1 MTITKTHILTLN
13 AGSSSVKFAVFD
25 AVSFRRR
32 VSGVV
37 ERVGLAHSTVA
48 IHDHGERTVRV
59 KTYPSG
65 IRTHA
70 AAVAHVLH
78 LLDGW
83 RSRIGRVGHR
93 VVHGG
98 GEFWKPTVV
107 TPAVLSKLV
116 GISRLAPLH
125 NPHNLAGIAQV
136 RHHWPEAA
144 NMAVFDTAFY
154 RTLPPHV
161 TRYPLPEAYERVLGV
176 RKYGF
181 HGLAHESAV
190 AQAAKKL
197 RRPLAGL
204 RLVTCHLGSGVS
216 VTAVRSGRA
225 MDTTMGMTPLGGVM
239 MATRSGD
246 LDPGVVTYL
255 QRNLNVSAA
264 AVEDLL
270 NHRSGWLAVG
280 GSADLREVLV
290 AAGHRVVGLPPARS
304 YAKAERAA
312 ARLALA
318 MLTYRVALA
327 VGTMATA
334 AGGLDALVFTG
345 AIGERSPLI
354 RGMVLRQL
362 AAWRPLRSLVVPA
375 GEEGVIARQVAR
387 LKIPR
392 RKSLALLQ
400 R

>member
-1 MTITKTHILTLN
+1 MNTRQFLLTLN

-25 AVSFRRR
+25 AVRFRRQ
-32 VSGVV
+32 VSGEV
-37 ERVGLAHSTVA
+37 ERIGLAHSTVA

-59 KTYPSG
+59 KTYHGG

-70 AAVAHVLH
+70 SAVEQVLH
-78 LLDGW
+78 YLERW
-83 RSRIGRVGHR
+83 RLQISRIGHR

-98 GEFWKPTVV
+98 GQFFQPTVV
-107 TPAVLSKLV
+107 TPAVLSKLAGV
-116 GISRLAPLH
+116 SRLAPLH
-125 NPHNLAGIAQV
+125 NPHNLAGIAQAH
-136 RHHWPEAA
+136 HHWPEVA
-144 NMAVFDTAFY
+144 NVAVFDTAFY

-161 TRYPLPEAYERVLGV
+161 TRYPLPAAYERALGV

-181 HGLAHESAV
+181 HGLSHESAAV
-190 AQAAKKL
+190 QAAKKL

-204 RLVTCHLGSGVS
+204 RLVTCHLGAGVS

-225 MDTTMGMTPLGGVM
+225 IDTTMGMTPLGGVM

-255 QRNLNVSAA
+255 QRSLNVSAA

-270 NHRSGWLAVG
+270 NSRSGWLAVG

-290 AAGHRVVGLPPARS
+290 SAGHRVVGWPPTRS
-304 YAKAERAA
+304 YSKAERAA

-327 VGTMATA
+327 VGAMATA
-334 AGGLDALVFTG
+334 LGGLDAVVFTG
-345 AIGERSPLI
+345 AIGERSPII
-354 RGMVLRQL
+354 RRLVLQQL
-362 AAWRPLRSLVVPA
+362 AAWRPLRSLVVPTD
-375 GEEGVIARQVAR
+375 EEGLIARQVAR
-387 LKIPR
+387 LKIPT
-392 RKSLALLQ
+392 RKSLAC
-400 R
+400 